1 MGRPLLSS
9 LAFTALRSSAK
20 IAYAYFLYDKKNAHN
35 GIYKAAGISG
45 ATSHSDRRTGLT
57 NLAERVA
64 PARGVRTLMALAGHS
79 QLAITQKYL
88 DLLPSVVRAAI
99 ELV

>member
-1 MGRPLLSS
+1 MPTS
-9 LAFTALRSSAK
+9 
-20 IAYAYFLYDKKNAHN
+20 LYDKKNAHN

-57 NLAERVA
+57 NLAERV
-64 PARGVRTLMALAGHS
+64 RTLMPWAGHS

-88 DLLPSVVRAAI
+88 DLRPSVVGAAI

>member
-1 MGRPLLSS
+1 M
-9 LAFTALRSSAK
+9 
-20 IAYAYFLYDKKNAHN
+20 N

-45 ATSHSDRRTGLT
+45 STSHSGRCTGLT
-57 NLAERVA
+57 NLAERGV
-64 PARGVRTLMALAGHS
+64 GVRTLMALAGHS

-88 DLLPSVVRAAI
+88 DLRPSVVRAAI